1 MSLALPPQEARDA
14 GEAERIPT
22 SASQRRADL
31 AAVLQDAARHPWRHG
46 FLPLLRR
53 IAATHD
59 ALPPPGLARRPSQEA
74 YRLGQQAS
82 LAFAPRELAGVA
94 QHRGRAEI
102 RLFGLGLLGP
112 GGALPLHYTETL
124 HERAQTRRDTAGAD
138 FIDLFHH
145 RALSHFYR
153 AWAQAQAAAGLDR
166 PQAETFTR
174 YVAWLAGDEAGEV
187 PAEPLP
193 RHARWASAAHRVR
206 RARNPEGLV
215 RTLVHYFGVRVTLR
229 EYVLRWIDVAA
240 PDRCQ
245 LGRAHPASTLG
256 GGAMAGAMV
265 PDRQAQFRLVIGPL
279 NLQQYLRF
287 MPGTGHD
294 AERGRDLRTLVEWVR
309 AFVGFEYAW
318 DTELHLLHDE
328 VPPARLG
335 GTERLG
341 WSTWLAD
348 GRAVAGQ
355 ARRGMVL
362 EPEAYVRTSS

>member
-1 MSLALPPQEARDA
+1 M
-14 GEAERIPT
+14 
-22 SASQRRADL
+22 SASQRRVDL
-31 AAVLQDAARHPWRHG
+31 AGVLQDAAHRPWRHG
-46 FLPLLRR
+46 FLALLRR
-53 IAATHD
+53 IAATH
-59 ALPPPGLARRPSQEA
+59 AELPPPGQARRPSQEA

-82 LAFAPRELAGVA
+82 LAFAPRELARVERR
-94 QHRGRAEI
+94 HGRAEL

-174 YVAWLAGDEAGEV
+174 YVAWLAGDEASEV

-215 RTLVHYFGVRVTLR
+215 RTLVHYFGVRVVLR
-229 EYVLRWIDVAA
+229 EYVLRWIDVAP

-245 LGRAHPASTLG
+245 LGRAHGASTLG

-279 NLQQYLRF
+279 NLRQYLRF
-287 MPGTGHD
+287 MPGSGHD
-294 AERGRDLRTLVEWVR
+294 AERGRDLRALVEWVR

-318 DTELHLLHDE
+318 DAELHLLHDE

-335 GTERLG
+335 GSERLG

-348 GRAVAGQ
+348 GRAVPGQ

-362 EPEAYVRTSS
+362 EPEACVRPSS